1 MPPLAWNAII
11 AIAVAALPVPAL
23 MALDS
28 ANSGCGDGLCG
39 FIPGLLILGTLAA
52 ATLTFIARS
61 SRRGETPAILRLVP
75 FALWA
80 LAVTPLI
87 F

>member
-1 MPPLAWNAII
+1 MPPRAWNAMI
-11 AIAVAALPVPAL
+11 AIAVSALPVPAL
-23 MALDS
+23 KALDHAYS
-28 ANSGCGDGLCG
+28 KCGDGLCG
-39 FIPGLLILGTLAA
+39 FFPGLLILGTLAA

-61 SRRGETPAILRLVP
+61 SRRGETPAILRLIP

-80 LAVTPLI
+80 LAVTPLV